1 MAILNCAVPA
11 FPMALLARAEPALAE
26 KPLALVGPE
35 GRVLAATPPA
45 LQAGVRVGQT
55 PRQAQ
60 VACPDLHLHD
70 ADLPALETEFDALL
84 ALLDDFSDRVEPL
97 GLGRAY
103 LDVPDLD
110 ERTALPF
117 CQDLGRR
124 VRQVFGTA
132 LQPSLGCDSGKFT
145 AQAAAHHTR
154 PGTVRVVL
162 GAAERP
168 FLRPLS
174 VGLLPLPDESQWRLE
189 LLGIR
194 SLGQYADLPS
204 RAVLQQF
211 GQAGRLAQQWAR
223 GRDERPVIPRHR
235 RPSLTVS
242 TDFEYP
248 IEAAPP
254 LLLEASRLLEV
265 PITRLQDRFQ
275 AAQALTATRT
285 DTTGQQT
292 VDVWR
297 LPTPSA
303 ARARFAQLLAGRWQ
317 SGPWE
322 APVAGLSLVLSE
334 IQDVAGLQLG
344 LFPSATPPRTETD
357 LVRQWRV
364 RFGAERLRRAR
375 VVDPRALCVERRVQW
390 QEWAS

>member
-11 FPMALLARAEPALAE
+11 FPLALLMRAEPALAE
-26 KPLALVGPE
+26 RPLALVGPG
-35 GRVLAATPPA
+35 GRVLDATPPA

-55 PRQAQ
+55 PPQARI
-60 VACPDLHLHD
+60 ACPDLHLHD
-70 ADLPALETEFDALL
+70 ADLPALATEFDALL
-84 ALLDDFSDRVEPL
+84 TLLDDFSDRVEPL

-117 CQDLGRR
+117 CQGLGRR
-124 VRQVFGTA
+124 VRQVFGAA

-174 VGLLPLPDESQWRLE
+174 VGLLPLPDESQLRLR

-223 GRDERPVIPRHR
+223 GRDERPVIPRQQ
-235 RPSLTVS
+235 RPSLMVS

-254 LLLEASRLLEV
+254 LLLEAIRLLEG

-285 DTTGQQT
+285 YTTGQQT

-303 ARARFAQLLAGRWQ
+303 DRARFAGLLAGRWQ

-322 APVAGLSLVLSE
+322 APVTGLSLVLSE
-334 IQDVAGLQLG
+334 IQGVAGMQLG

-375 VVDPRALCVERRVQW
+375 VVDPRGLCVERRAQW

>member
-1 MAILNCAVPA
+1 MAILNCAIPA
-11 FPMALLARAEPALAE
+11 FPRALLARAEPALAE

-55 PRQAQ
+55 PRQAR
-60 VACPDLHLHD
+60 VACPDLHLRD
-70 ADLPALETEFDALL
+70 ADLPALETKFDALL

-117 CQDLGRR
+117 CQNLGRR
-124 VRQVFGTA
+124 VRQVFRAA

-174 VGLLPLPDESQWRLE
+174 VGLLPLPDESQWRLG

-223 GRDERPVIPRHR
+223 GRDERPVIPRQQ

-254 LLLEASRLLEV
+254 LLFEAIRLLEG

-285 DTTGQQT
+285 YMTGQQT
-292 VDVWR
+292 VDAWR

-303 ARARFAQLLAGRWQ
+303 ERARFAGLLAGRWQ

-322 APVAGLSLVLSE
+322 APVTGLSLVLSE
-334 IQDVAGLQLG
+334 IQDVAGMQLG
-344 LFPSATPPRTETD
+344 LFASATPARTETD

-375 VVDPRALCVERRVQW
+375 VVDPRALCVERRTQW